1 MQGKYDEGKE
11 KGIRN
16 EKIKTLKRMLK
27 ARIPAETISIA
38 THFILDDVTD
48 FQHDFQTEYMEDSK
62 HNTVA
67 RKWSSGYFRISR

>member
-27 ARIPAETISIA
+27 ARIPTETISIA
-38 THFILDDVTD
+38 TIFILDDVTD
-48 FQHDFQTEYMEDSK
+48 FQHDFQTENMEDSK
-62 HNTVA
+62 YNTVA